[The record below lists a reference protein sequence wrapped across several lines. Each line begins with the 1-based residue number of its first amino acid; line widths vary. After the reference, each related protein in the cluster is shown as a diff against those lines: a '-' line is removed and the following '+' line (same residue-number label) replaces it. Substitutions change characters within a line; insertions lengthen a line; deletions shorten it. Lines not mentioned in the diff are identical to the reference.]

1 MRLTAGPKV
10 PRESRRFR
18 MRMRLHGGTRGCP
31 TVVVDTGRHRA
42 EVALPGEHLA
52 EGVGHVN
59 HRNVGGVNSGRREC
73 ISHYFGR
80 QIRVVTALAGEV
92 AREVALITAEDPD
105 VGSTHGG
112 TVLQLRE

>member
-1 MRLTAGPKV
+1 MAGRGGV
-10 PRESRRFR
+10 PQS
-18 MRMRLHGGTRGCP
+18 
-31 TVVVDTGRHRA
+31 VVDTGRHRA

-105 VGSTHGG
+105 VGYPWRNG
-112 TVLQLRE
+112 TTTKRVTGTDPQEAAPPAPV